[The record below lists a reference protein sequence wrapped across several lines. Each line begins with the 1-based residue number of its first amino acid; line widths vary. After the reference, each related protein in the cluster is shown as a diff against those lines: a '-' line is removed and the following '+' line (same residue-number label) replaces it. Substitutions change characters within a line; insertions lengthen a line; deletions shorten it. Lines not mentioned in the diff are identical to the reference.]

1 VSACDC
7 FEAIFFH
14 TLMLPSYRPSA
25 KVKHAECPTCQEN
38 FVSDTEL
45 AAQSEGADGT
55 YADPPEK
62 SAGETEQQ
70 DELVVMPCGHVYH
83 EDCLIPWLK
92 LHGTCP
98 VCRAPIVKS
107 DNETQRRT
115 QEQDDGPI
123 MNMPMT
129 GSVSSERTT
138 TTTTPNEQMPMN
150 DEEMR
155 DVLRNAAEQRMQRNE
170 QQRQQQQQQAS
181 VPGQW
186 HEELDLD

>member
-1 VSACDC
+1 
-7 FEAIFFH
+7 
-14 TLMLPSYRPSA
+14 MLPSYRPSA

-45 AAQSEGADGT
+45 AAAAAGQATETCD
-55 YADPPEK
+55 DPPEK

-98 VCRAPIVKS
+98 VCRAPIVKPAH
-107 DNETQRRT
+107 EPQQRAQE

-155 DVLRNAAEQRMQRNE
+155 DVLRNAAEQRMQWNE